1 MYKNK
6 SLKLQCS
13 YYKSQALLFFCTL
26 FPQNPLLMLKDTE
39 RILTL
44 QSHVM
49 KTLDYCLEGPSDVD
63 TVWQSYN
70 GGQGEQF
77 IAKDSGC

>member
-1 MYKNK
+1 
-6 SLKLQCS
+6 
-13 YYKSQALLFFCTL
+13 
-26 FPQNPLLMLKDTE
+26 MLKDTE